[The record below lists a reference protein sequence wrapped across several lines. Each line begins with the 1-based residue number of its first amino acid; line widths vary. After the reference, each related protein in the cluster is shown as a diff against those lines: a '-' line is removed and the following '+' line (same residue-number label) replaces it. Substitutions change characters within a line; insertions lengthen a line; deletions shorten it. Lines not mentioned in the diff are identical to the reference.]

1 MSVRSPDT
9 APMRTDLP
17 FLRRR
22 SHPPGTV
29 EAAQAVAD
37 FLHGAATHPHAGG
50 QAGAVTDSASRAGG
64 SDLLDLS
71 TPAPARPV
79 PAGPLPAR
87 AAPQKPSAPGPPVRR
102 MGAGQDAILT
112 PNAPTVTLTRV
123 QSGVGSLTV
132 EAACSPAIGDLRL
145 GCAYQLTSGA
155 TSVVQHVTG
164 LRTAPHQ
171 GSRPLLLAQRGQF
184 EKLTA
189 DLVQVRDLE
198 RLAVY
203 AFSESG
209 RELAWGGT
217 LVVTTLGGSRV
228 EVPLVASPSSGVM
241 VLLTAYQVDGELVLR
256 AEVQEPAPSI
266 QEACARFGYDRIT
279 WLDPRTPT
287 D

>member
-1 MSVRSPDT
+1 M
-9 APMRTDLP
+9 
-17 FLRRR
+17 
-22 SHPPGTV
+22 
-29 EAAQAVAD
+29 
-37 FLHGAATHPHAGG
+37 
-50 QAGAVTDSASRAGG
+50 
-64 SDLLDLS
+64 
-71 TPAPARPV
+71 PV
-79 PAGPLPAR
+79 
-87 AAPQKPSAPGPPVRR
+87 GPPVRR
-102 MGAGQDAILT
+102 VAAGQAVVLT
-112 PNAPTVTLTRV
+112 SAAPTVTLTRV
-123 QSGVGSLTV
+123 QSGVGALTV

-184 EKLTA
+184 EKVTV

-198 RLAVY
+198 RLGVY

-209 RELAWGGT
+209 GQLAWGGT

-228 EVPLVASPSSGVM
+228 EVPLVAGPSVGVL

-256 AEVQEPAPSI
+256 AEAQEPVSSI
-266 QEACARFGYDRIT
+266 QEACLRFGYDRIT
-279 WLDPRTPT
+279 WLDPRTPI